1 MDCNRDTLYP
11 SILFIFL
18 FWLKVSSLFPVF
30 QGLAGEFCRFYSILI
45 STDWD
50 KAAADTSTSVDTSV
64 FVGYPRPDEKKIAKK
79 KKNVSQVL
87 ESKFVIFIISRFKSE
102 NGGLWGAQSGFF
114 NKGKLVILRN
124 ATTLYNQSWPLFSSA
139 VMALYW
145 DPVPFILI
153 GRFMKNNAMSAH
165 GKDWT
170 QPPVLDL
177 PLYHW
182 SVFGF
187 KSSTRG
193 RLSAFAF

>member
-30 QGLAGEFCRFYSILI
+30 QSLAGEFCRFYSILI

-64 FVGYPRPDEKKIAKK
+64 FIGYPRLDEKKLQKK
-79 KKNVSQVL
+79 KSKYLKVSLSFSLFQDHDPDR
-87 ESKFVIFIISRFKSE
+87 KMRAC
-102 NGGLWGAQSGFF
+102 GGRKAAFSTKVNWLFWETRQH
-114 NKGKLVILRN
+114 
-124 ATTLYNQSWPLFSSA
+124 YQSWPLFSSA

-177 PLYHW
+177 SLYHC

>member
-1 MDCNRDTLYP
+1 MDCNKDTLYP

-30 QGLAGEFCRFYSILI
+30 QGLASECCRFYNILI
-45 STDWD
+45 STESKQPPPD
-50 KAAADTSTSVDTSV
+50 ASTSVDTSV
-64 FVGYPRPDEKKIAKK
+64 FIGYPRPDEKKNCKK
-79 KKNVSQVL
+79 KTWAKYLKLSLSFSLFQDPDR
-87 ESKFVIFIISRFKSE
+87 KMRAC
-102 NGGLWGAQSGFF
+102 GGRKAAFSTKVNWLFWETRQH
-114 NKGKLVILRN
+114 
-124 ATTLYNQSWPLFSSA
+124 YQSWPLFSSA

-145 DPVPFILI
+145 DPVPFISI
-153 GRFMKNNAMSAH
+153 GRFMKNKAMSAH

-177 PLYHW
+177 SLCHC

>member
-1 MDCNRDTLYP
+1 MITFSCLPGSSQRMLP
-11 SILFIFL
+11 FL
-18 FWLKVSSLFPVF
+18 QYFNFH
-30 QGLAGEFCRFYSILI
+30 G
-45 STDWD
+45 D
-50 KAAADTSTSVDTSV
+50 KAAAA
-64 FVGYPRPDEKKIAKK
+64 GYVCVHRLPAARRKQKLQKK
-79 KKNVSQVL
+79 KREPSTWKYVCH
-87 ESKFVIFIISRFKSE
+87 FYYFKIQI
-102 NGGLWGAQSGFF
+102 GKCGLVGGAQSGFF

-153 GRFMKNNAMSAH
+153 GRFMKNNAMPAH

-177 PLYHW
+177 SLYHW

>member
-1 MDCNRDTLYP
+1 MITFSCLPGSSQR
-11 SILFIFL
+11 ILPLLQYFNFH
-18 FWLKVSSLFPVF
+18 
-30 QGLAGEFCRFYSILI
+30 G
-45 STDWD
+45 D
-50 KAAADTSTSVDTSV
+50 KAAAA
-64 FVGYPRPDEKKIAKK
+64 GYVYFCRYVCVHRLPAARRKKNCKK
-79 KKNVSQVL
+79 KKNVSRVL
-87 ESKFVIFIISRFKSE
+87 ETKFGIFIISRSRSE

>member
-1 MDCNRDTLYP
+1 MLPLLQYFN
-11 SILFIFL
+11 FHG
-18 FWLKVSSLFPVF
+18 V
-30 QGLAGEFCRFYSILI
+30 
-45 STDWD
+45 
-50 KAAADTSTSVDTSV
+50 KAAAA
-64 FVGYPRPDEKKIAKK
+64 GYVCVHRLPAARRKKNCKKNKK
-79 KKNVSQVL
+79 KTWAKYLKLSLSFSLFQDPDR
-87 ESKFVIFIISRFKSE
+87 KMRAC
-102 NGGLWGAQSGFF
+102 GGRKAAFSTKVNWLFWETRQH
-114 NKGKLVILRN
+114 
-124 ATTLYNQSWPLFSSA
+124 YQSWPLFSSA

-170 QPPVLDL
+170 QSPVLDL
-177 PLYHW
+177 PLYHC

>member
-1 MDCNRDTLYP
+1 MDCNRDTFNISKNTVYFSLL
-11 SILFIFL
+11 IVVV
-18 FWLKVSSLFPVF
+18 KVSSLFPVF
-30 QGLAGEFCRFYSILI
+30 QGLASECCRFYNILI
-45 STDWD
+45 STETKQPPPD
-50 KAAADTSTSVDTSV
+50 ASV
-64 FVGYPRPDEKKIAKK
+64 FMGYPRPDEKKNCKK
-79 KKNVSQVL
+79 KTWAKYLKLSLSFSLFQDPDR
-87 ESKFVIFIISRFKSE
+87 KMRAC
-102 NGGLWGAQSGFF
+102 GGR
-114 NKGKLVILRN
+114 K

-187 KSSTRG
+187 NSSTRG